1 VTERLAAE
9 RMVRELHSA
18 RIGGDL
24 AAMCRL
30 FADNGRFE
38 IAGAS
43 ADKPIAIRAN
53 GLTEFRPWL
62 AMMTKVFRLSD
73 YALLSLVVEWPR
85 ASAHWR
91 VNIYSKVTGV
101 TVPTEL
107 VDLIELRDGRI
118 QTYSEFFV
126 PR

>member
-1 VTERLAAE
+1 VTERGAAE
-9 RMVRELHSA
+9 RMVRDLHAA
-18 RIGGDL
+18 RIAGDL
-24 AAMCRL
+24 AGLCRL
-30 FADNGRFE
+30 FAEGGRFE

-43 ADKPIAIRAN
+43 ADKPIAIRAES
-53 GLTEFRPWL
+53 LAEFRPWL
-62 AMMTKVFRLSD
+62 AMMTKVFRLTD
-73 YALLSLVVEWPR
+73 YHLISLIVETPR

-91 VNIYSKVTGV
+91 VNIFSKVTGV

-107 VDLIELRDGRI
+107 VDLLEVRDDRI

>member
-1 VTERLAAE
+1 VTERAVAE
-9 RMVRELHSA
+9 RLIQQLHAA
-18 RIGGDL
+18 RVGGDL
-24 AAMCRL
+24 SALCSL
-30 FADNGRFE
+30 FAEDGRFE

-43 ADKPIAIRAN
+43 ADKPVAIRAES
-53 GLTEFRPWL
+53 LAAFRPWL
-62 AMMTKVFRLSD
+62 AMLLKVFRLSD
-73 YALLSLVVEWPR
+73 YTLLSLVVEWPR

-107 VDLIELRDGRI
+107 VDLVELKGDRI
-118 QTYSEFFV
+118 VAYNEFFV

>member
-1 VTERLAAE
+1 MTERAAAE
-9 RMVRELHSA
+9 RMIRDLHTA
-18 RIGGDL
+18 RIAGDL
-24 AAMCRL
+24 AGMCRL

-53 GLTEFRPWL
+53 GIAEFRPWL

-73 YALLSLVVEWPR
+73 YTLLALVVEWPR

>member
-1 VTERLAAE
+1 VTERVVAE
-9 RMVRELHSA
+9 RMIQGLHAA

-30 FADNGRFE
+30 FADDGHFE

-43 ADKPIAIRAN
+43 ADKPIAIRAE
-53 GLTEFRPWL
+53 GLAEFRPWL

-73 YALLSLVVEWPR
+73 YTLLSLVVEWPR

-91 VNIYSKVTGV
+91 ANIYSKVTGV
-101 TVPTEL
+101 TVATEL
-107 VDLIELRDGRI
+107 VDLFELGDERI
-118 QTYSEFFV
+118 KSYSEFFV